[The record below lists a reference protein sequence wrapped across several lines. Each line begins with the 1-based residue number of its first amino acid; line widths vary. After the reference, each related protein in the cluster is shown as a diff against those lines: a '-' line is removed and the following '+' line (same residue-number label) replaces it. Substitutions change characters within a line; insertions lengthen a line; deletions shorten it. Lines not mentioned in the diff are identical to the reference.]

1 MQINLIKNSLWSNST
16 QMLIFLVMVVSV
28 LFWPTWFTWVP
39 SSIAWIVRNRLFQ
52 IQNDDEERL
61 FDEIGVRLQIRY
73 KSLKA
78 SSTNGAANDDVRE
91 TEASVVNHTE
101 PNRDNI
107 CKSCELQKIL
117 LALGLLISLIIVAI
131 IVGIIL
137 NDKNN
142 EASKSITTSTT
153 TSTTSTTSTTTLH
166 WDHPDYSP

>member
-1 MQINLIKNSLWSNST
+1 M
-16 QMLIFLVMVVSV
+16 
-28 LFWPTWFTWVP
+28 
-39 SSIAWIVRNRLFQ
+39 
-52 IQNDDEERL
+52 
-61 FDEIGVRLQIRY
+61 RLQIRY

-78 SSTNGAANDDVRE
+78 SSTNAAANDDVRE

-117 LALGLLISLIIVAI
+117 LALGLLISLIIVGI